1 MDGTDSVR
9 YVVANKIKGDFVEC
23 GVGNGHMERVW
34 IQELQYLKDL
44 QYVEEYPH
52 IFLYD
57 TFMGLTKPSEHDCT
71 CEKSQHYHMSA
82 EEVQNMWEQNVI
94 MDGVNGWC
102 LANLDFVKHR
112 VLSIPD
118 YPHEKIHF
126 IQGDVK
132 DTLSSSQIQ
141 TKEKENFPSEIAILR
156 LDTDW
161 YESTKIE
168 LEALYDR
175 VVKGGIIIFDDYYH
189 WDGQRKAVDTF
200 FHERNISLDSLVD
213 LKNGK
218 TAAMIKVE

>member
-1 MDGTDSVR
+1 VR
-9 YVVANKIKGDFVEC
+9 YVVANKIEGDFVEC

-34 IQELQYLKDL
+34 IQELQYLKEL

-52 IFLYD
+52 IYLYD
-57 TFMGLTKPSEHDCT
+57 TFLGLTKPSEYDRT
-71 CEKSQHYHMSA
+71 CENSQHYQMST
-82 EEVQNMWEQNVI
+82 EEVQKTWEQNII
-94 MDGVNGWC
+94 MNGVNGWSF
-102 LANLDFVKHR
+102 ANLEFVKHR

-132 DTLSSSQIQ
+132 DTLSLSQSES
-141 TKEKENFPSEIAILR
+141 TENFPSKIAILR

-175 VVKGGIIIFDDYYH
+175 VVPGGLIIFDDYYH
-189 WDGQRKAVDTF
+189 WEGQRRAVDNF
-200 FHERNISLDSLVD
+200 FQERNLSLDSLVD
-213 LKNGK
+213 LRNGK
-218 TAAMIKVE
+218 TAAIIKCG